1 MNFFSFDKISKFRF
15 ANLFILKTH
24 IMRAQ
29 WFFNTPDEGTTTDTS
44 GDTTPTTDPDDPG
57 RTDTDT
63 IPKKKAE

>member
-1 MNFFSFDKISKFRF
+1 
-15 ANLFILKTH
+15 
-24 IMRAQ
+24 MRAQ

-44 GDTTPTTDPDDPG
+44 GGTTPPPTDPDDPG